1 MFPRPA
7 GRLPPWRYPHGPQ
20 HGEIPE
26 KSRARLLTR
35 YTPGHGPRPQ
45 EGAGEERRRRGRG
58 GGAGRRVWGLSAKAR
73 AGWGRPARYPGSLLA
88 KAGRGGIDEKYRFKE
103 REATGRG

>member
-1 MFPRPA
+1 M
-7 GRLPPWRYPHGPQ
+7 GSLP
-20 HGEIPE
+20 
-26 KSRARLLTR
+26 
-35 YTPGHGPRPQ
+35 
-45 EGAGEERRRRGRG
+45 
-58 GGAGRRVWGLSAKAR
+58 AKAR